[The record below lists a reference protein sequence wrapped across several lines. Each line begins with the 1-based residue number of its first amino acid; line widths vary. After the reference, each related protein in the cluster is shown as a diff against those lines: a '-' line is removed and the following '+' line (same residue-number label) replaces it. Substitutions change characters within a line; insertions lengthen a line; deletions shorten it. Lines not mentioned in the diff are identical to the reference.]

1 MRLRIYIGLLL
12 AIVALAIFLMSCSG
26 GSKPGTVNLSMSD
39 PPTCAAPQGPYRHVY
54 VTVTDVLIHQSATAS
69 ANDAGWLHL
78 APKLADNPVQVDLP
92 GVSNQCFLALLGSRQ
107 IQSCTYQQP

>member
-1 MRLRIYIGLLL
+1 MRQCIYLG
-12 AIVALAIFLMSCSG
+12 FLSLVIAVMLFTGCGG
-26 GSKPGTVNLSMSD
+26 GSKPETVNLSMSD

-78 APKLADNPVQVDLP
+78 APKLADNPVQVDLL
-92 GVSNQCFLALLGSRQ
+92 GVSNQCFLAVLGSAQ
-107 IQSCTYQQP
+107 I